1 MTLKARSARGM
12 IVDFDLLK
20 VKQSIADAPNIDVA
34 AREEFVERRI
44 RRRTKRAEVVKPI
57 NVEPTSDVEL
67 EQPEE
72 FEELNQDVEPQ
83 PVKPVKK

>member
-44 RRRTKRAEVVKPI
+44 RRRTKRAESVKPI
-57 NVEPTSDVEL
+57 NVEPTPDVEL